1 LLFSKEILVAKL
13 KLTLACIQTD
23 RSRPILDGR
32 VKVEDCEI
40 EPLNIEPEEI
50 FRRALNE
57 KAFHLTE
64 LSMSSHIVTTARGDA
79 AYIAVPVFLSRVF
92 RHSAMYIRTDRGIKR
107 PEDLAGRRIGVPEY
121 QQTAGLW
128 VRGIMRDQHG
138 VDTSKISWV
147 TGGQVKAGSSERIAV
162 ALPPHFDVKPI
173 GPTQT
178 LDGMLAAGEIDAIFS
193 PRPPASLADKSAP
206 VGRLFPNYREAEMD
220 YFRKTKFFP
229 IMHTLCIRKDIA
241 AENPWLPAKLFAA
254 FAKAKAMSLAE
265 LTQTNVLRVALPW
278 AASWYDDARA
288 VMGPNVWPYGF
299 RENRDELAAM
309 TRYSFEDGL
318 SSRAI
323 DPADLFHP
331 STLDL
336 PDVM

>member
-1 LLFSKEILVAKL
+1 VAKL

-57 KAFHLTE
+57 KAFDLTE
-64 LSMSSHIVTTARGDA
+64 LSMSSHIVTTTRGDA
-79 AYIAVPVFLSRVF
+79 AYVAVPVFLSRVF
-92 RHSAMYIRTDRGIKR
+92 RHSAMFVRTDRGIKR

-128 VRGIMRDQHG
+128 VRGILRDQHG
-138 VDTSKISWV
+138 IDTTKISWR
-147 TGGQVKAGSSERIAV
+147 TGGQEKAGVAERIALD
-162 ALPPHFDVKPI
+162 LPPHIDVKAI
-173 GPTQT
+173 GPTET
-178 LDGMLAAGEIDAIFS
+178 LNGLLAAGEIDAIFT
-193 PRPPASLADKSAP
+193 PRPPSCFENKSAP
-206 VGRLFPNYREAEMD
+206 VDRLFPDYRSAEMD

-229 IMHTLCIRKDIA
+229 IMHTLCVRKDIA
-241 AENPWLPAKLFAA
+241 EAHPWLPAKLFAA
-254 FAKAKAMSLAE
+254 FARAKALSANE
-265 LTQTNVLRVALPW
+265 LSQTNVLRVTLPW
-278 AASWYDDARA
+278 VASWYQEARS

-299 RENRDELAAM
+299 RANQQELAAM
-309 TRYSFEDGL
+309 TRYAHADGL
-318 SSRAI
+318 AARAI

-336 PDVM
+336 ADVI